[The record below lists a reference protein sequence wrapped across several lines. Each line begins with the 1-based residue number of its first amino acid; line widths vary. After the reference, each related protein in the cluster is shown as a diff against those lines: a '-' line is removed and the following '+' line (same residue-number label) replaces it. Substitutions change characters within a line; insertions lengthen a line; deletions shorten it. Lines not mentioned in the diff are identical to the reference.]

1 MLWGGTFIF
10 IIIVINN
17 ADIAVRCIPRYFC
30 STKSSKRPSTALINH
45 TINQNSIQLSA
56 QTPSKLSVSLIIKF
70 RRGLSL
76 FARGWAPAWHCHF
89 RHWGKAVSALSSCSS
104 VPQRCRKQRDG
115 DGWLLVTTFLI
126 IFLFLFFP
134 HCFFTSSC
142 LKLFLSICI
151 ISTFPFAPLFS
162 SHSFPLPHHL
172 PSTSPSL
179 SCSFPLLPLP
189 IPPPHAPPPHQS
201 KEIVTQRKNK
211 NWTCANAMGQEAT
224 YGTSKS
230 QSHEGC

>member
-76 FARGWAPAWHCHF
+76 FAKGWAPAWHCHF

-104 VPQRCRKQRDG
+104 VSQRCRKQRDG
-115 DGWLLVTTFLI
+115 MDGWLLMTTFLI
-126 IFLFLFFP
+126 IFLFLLFP
-134 HCFFTSSC
+134 HCFFTSSYFLSC
-142 LKLFLSICI
+142 FSPFVLFLLFLLLLCFPPILSLSPIIC
-151 ISTFPFAPLFS
+151 F
-162 SHSFPLPHHL
+162 LPHHPFL
-172 PSTSPSL
+172 V
-179 SCSFPLLPLP
+179 LPLFFPSRSPP
-189 IPPPHAPPPHQS
+189 IKA
-201 KEIVTQRKNK
+201 RK
-211 NWTCANAMGQEAT
+211 
-224 YGTSKS
+224 S
-230 QSHEGC
+230 